1 MDKPTPIAFSLKR
14 DFLTLTIILFIS
26 IAQAQALCDCNFKTK
41 EEICGSNGVTYKNRC
56 EFECTQ
62 RDYKKLQRQLN
73 VAKMGHC

>member
-1 MDKPTPIAFSLKR
+1 MKVFSI
-14 DFLTLTIILFIS
+14 FLLLILTITLFMS

-62 RDYKKLQRQLN
+62 RDYKKLQRTLN